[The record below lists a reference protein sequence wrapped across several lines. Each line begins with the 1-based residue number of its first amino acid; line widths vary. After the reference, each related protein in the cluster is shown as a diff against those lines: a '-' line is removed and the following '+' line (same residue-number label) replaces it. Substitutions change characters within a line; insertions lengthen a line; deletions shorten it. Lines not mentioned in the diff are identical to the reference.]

1 MDALTPQ
8 MVNAGKIRLHND
20 SQNVEDHFNNIHRQ
34 YSDALHRLRSHVDEA
49 IDTHEFVRASENVS
63 ILPSLPIPSISYR
76 QCVVIRTSVK
86 MQLV

>member
-1 MDALTPQ
+1 

-63 ILPSLPIPSISYR
+63 APHLSLFHLSLPLTSLFYISLTGNASLYE
-76 QCVVIRTSVK
+76 QV
-86 MQLV
+86 